1 MSSFQFQCESQKYEI
16 REKGDLLAE
25 AGLAL
30 DQLETR
36 LSTLSRE
43 REDERARLEEKLRQ
57 LEDDSSAT
65 SRVTS
70 LLSEQLNFSLS
81 AGSSASQSPAKSA
94 RKKVPIPTEDE
105 DETLLHEVEE
115 EMKRG
120 IEGHSLMTSH
130 IVRHFLTLFHVSH
143 KYRNQ
148 VT

>member
-1 MSSFQFQCESQKYEI
+1 MPQNDQMETTKITILMFSFQFQCESQKYEI
-16 REKGDLLAE
+16 REKVNLLAE

-30 DQLETR
+30 EQLETR
-36 LSTLSRE
+36 LATLSRE

-65 SRVTS
+65 SLVPRVTS

-81 AGSSASQSPAKSA
+81 AGSSPSQSSPARSA
-94 RKKVPIPTEDE
+94 RKKLPIPTEDE

-120 IEGHSLMTSH
+120 
-130 IVRHFLTLFHVSH
+130 V
-143 KYRNQ
+143 
-148 VT
+148 

>member
-1 MSSFQFQCESQKYEI
+1 METTKITILMFSFQFQCESQKYEI
-16 REKGDLLAE
+16 REKVDLLAE

-36 LSTLSRE
+36 LATLSRE

-65 SRVTS
+65 SLVPRVTS

-81 AGSSASQSPAKSA
+81 AGSSPSQSPARSA
-94 RKKVPIPTEDE
+94 RKKLPIPTEDE

-120 IEGHSLMTSH
+120 M
-130 IVRHFLTLFHVSH
+130 
-143 KYRNQ
+143 
-148 VT
+148 